1 MQSKESVKIVER
13 KANPELDTQ
22 AIVNRKKFINRVL
35 DNRKEGLK
43 IRRENLV
50 SLGDFAID
58 QVRWYTWFQASH
70 EDEQI
75 CTLRLYETSLMGA
88 CYHRLAIFPNET
100 LTVQILGY
108 PEVTWDGE
116 GILEMG
122 FICPSMWLD
131 AYFIST
137 IVRDRPSM
145 DVLAN
150 FPISLMKQ
158 SATKAG
164 ELSYMLVDVIQSF
177 HNRTSDYPDKLVA
190 AMDAAVAQGDN
201 WALEIAMGILETFA
215 ALTTNIGYD
224 FEEVLVK
231 NLQFQEKYHLRELGP
246 DRIGIRT
253 FINFPL
259 LGMACMWYDK
269 GHRLSVET
277 GWLPP
282 YLVEGRWLED
292 VKGRSHDK
300 SL

>member
-1 MQSKESVKIVER
+1 MQSKGTVKIVER
-13 KANPELDTQ
+13 KADPELSESG
-22 AIVNRKKFINRVL
+22 VYSEKEFINKIL
-35 DNRKEGLK
+35 DQRKEGLK

-50 SLGDFAID
+50 SFGDFAID
-58 QVRWYTWFQASH
+58 QVRWYTWFQTSH

-88 CYHRLAIFPNET
+88 CYHRLAMFPNEP

-131 AYFIST
+131 AYFISA

-145 DVLAN
+145 DVLAS

-158 SATKAG
+158 SATRAG
-164 ELSYMLVDVIQSF
+164 KLSYMLVDVIQSF

-201 WALEIAMGILETFA
+201 WALEVAMGILETFA
-215 ALTTNIGYD
+215 ALTTDIGYD
-224 FEEVLVK
+224 FEEVLIK
-231 NLQFQEKYHLRELGP
+231 NLQFQEKYQMRLDKPEDL
-246 DRIGIRT
+246 ISIET
-253 FINFPL
+253 FISFPL

-269 GHRLSVET
+269 GNRLSVET

-282 YLVEGRWLED
+282 YLVEGRWLEE
-292 VKGRSHDK
+292 VKAGKITR
-300 SL
+300 

>member
-1 MQSKESVKIVER
+1 MQGKKPVKIIER
-13 KANPELDTQ
+13 AARSKLDDNSI
-22 AIVNRKKFINRVL
+22 ASEKDYINRIL
-35 DNRKEGLK
+35 DKRKEGLK

-50 SLGDFAID
+50 SFGDFAIE
-58 QVRWYTWFQASH
+58 QVRWYTWFQTSH

-88 CYHRLAIFPNET
+88 CYHRLAMNPNDE
-100 LTVQILGY
+100 LTIKILDY
-108 PEVTWDGE
+108 PEVKWDGE
-116 GILEMG
+116 GILKTGCINPNRWIDM
-122 FICPSMWLD
+122 
-131 AYFIST
+131 YFIST
-137 IVRDRPSM
+137 IVRDRPSL
-145 DVLAN
+145 DALAS

-158 SATKAG
+158 SSTKAG
-164 ELSYMLVDVIQSF
+164 KLSYMLVDVIQSF

-190 AMDAAVAQGDN
+190 AMDAAVDQGDN

-269 GHRLSVET
+269 GNRLSVET

-282 YLVEGRWLED
+282 YLVEGRWLEE
-292 VKGRSHDK
+292 VKAGNITR
-300 SL
+300 

>member
-1 MQSKESVKIVER
+1 MQSKGTIKIVER
-13 KANPELDTQ
+13 KADPELSESG
-22 AIVNRKKFINRVL
+22 VYSEKEFINKIL
-35 DNRKEGLK
+35 DQRKEGLK

-50 SLGDFAID
+50 SFGDFAID
-58 QVRWYTWFQASH
+58 QVRWYTWFQTSH

-88 CYHRLAIFPNET
+88 CYHRLAMFPNEP

-116 GILEMG
+116 GILKTG

-131 AYFIST
+131 AYFTSV
-137 IVRDRPSM
+137 IVRDKASM

-150 FPISLMKQ
+150 FPISLMRQ
-158 SATKAG
+158 SSTKAG

-177 HNRTSDYPDKLVA
+177 HNRTADYPDKLVA
-190 AMDAAVAQGDN
+190 AMDAAIAQGDD

-215 ALTTNIGYD
+215 ALTTDIGYD
-224 FEEVLVK
+224 FEEVLIK
-231 NLQFQEKYHLRELGP
+231 NLQFQEQYQLRLDAPKKLISIE
-246 DRIGIRT
+246 T
-253 FINFPL
+253 FISFPL

-269 GHRLSVET
+269 GNCLSVEA

-282 YLVEGRWLED
+282 YLVEGCWLED
-292 VKGRSHDK
+292 VKVGKITR
-300 SL
+300 

>member
-1 MQSKESVKIVER
+1 MQSKVVER
-13 KANPELDTQ
+13 KANPELSESG
-22 AIVNRKKFINRVL
+22 VSSEKEFINKIL
-35 DNRKEGLK
+35 DQRKEGLK

-50 SLGDFAID
+50 SLGYVAID
-58 QVRWYTWFQASH
+58 QVRWYTWFQTSH

-88 CYHRLAIFPNET
+88 CYHRLAMNPNDE
-100 LTVQILGY
+100 LTIKILDY
-108 PEVTWDGE
+108 PEVKWDGE
-116 GILEMG
+116 GILKTG
-122 FICPSMWLD
+122 CINLNRWLD
-131 AYFIST
+131 MYFIST

-145 DVLAN
+145 DILAN
-150 FPISLMKQ
+150 FPISLMRQ
-158 SATKAG
+158 SSNKAG

-177 HNRTSDYPDKLVA
+177 HNRTPDYPDKLVA

-269 GHRLSVET
+269 GNRLSVET
-277 GWLPP
+277 GWLPH
-282 YLVEGRWLED
+282 YLIEGRWLED
-292 VKGRSHDK
+292 VKAGKITR
-300 SL
+300 

>member
-1 MQSKESVKIVER
+1 MQSKGTIKIVER
-13 KANPELDTQ
+13 KADPELSESG
-22 AIVNRKKFINRVL
+22 VYSEKEFINKIL
-35 DNRKEGLK
+35 EQRKEGLK
-43 IRRENLV
+43 VRRENLV
-50 SLGDFAID
+50 SFGDFAID
-58 QVRWYTWFQASH
+58 QVRWYTWFQTSH

-88 CYHRLAIFPNET
+88 CYHRLAMFPNEP

-108 PEVTWDGE
+108 PEVTWDGK

-131 AYFIST
+131 TYFISA

-150 FPISLMKQ
+150 FPISLMRQ
-158 SATKAG
+158 SSTKVG

-190 AMDAAVAQGDN
+190 AMDAAVAQGND

-215 ALTTNIGYD
+215 ALTTDIGYD

-231 NLQFQEKYHLRELGP
+231 NLQFQEQYQMRLDKPEDLISIE
-246 DRIGIRT
+246 T
-253 FINFPL
+253 FISFPL
-259 LGMACMWYDK
+259 PGMACMWYDK
-269 GHRLSVET
+269 GNRLSVET

-282 YLVEGRWLED
+282 YLVEGCWLEE
-292 VKGRSHDK
+292 VKAGKITR
-300 SL
+300 

>member
-1 MQSKESVKIVER
+1 MQSKVVER
-13 KANPELDTQ
+13 KANPELSESG
-22 AIVNRKKFINRVL
+22 VSSEKEFINKIL
-35 DNRKEGLK
+35 DQRKEGLK

-50 SLGDFAID
+50 SFGDFAID
-58 QVRWYTWFQASH
+58 QVRWYTWFQTSH

-88 CYHRLAIFPNET
+88 CYHRLAMNPNDE
-100 LTVQILGY
+100 LTIKILDY
-108 PEVTWDGE
+108 PEVKWDGE
-116 GILEMG
+116 GILKTGCINPNRWIDM
-122 FICPSMWLD
+122 
-131 AYFIST
+131 YFIST

-190 AMDAAVAQGDN
+190 AMDAAVAQGDD

-215 ALTTNIGYD
+215 ALTTDIGYD
-224 FEEVLVK
+224 FEEVLIK
-231 NLQFQEKYHLRELGP
+231 NLQFQEQYQMRLDAPKKLISIE
-246 DRIGIRT
+246 T
-253 FINFPL
+253 FISFPL

-269 GHRLSVET
+269 GNCLSVET

-292 VKGRSHDK
+292 VKAGKITR
-300 SL
+300 

>member
-1 MQSKESVKIVER
+1 MQSKGTIKIVER
-13 KANPELDTQ
+13 KADPELSESG
-22 AIVNRKKFINRVL
+22 VYSEKEFINKIL
-35 DNRKEGLK
+35 EQRKEGLK

-50 SLGDFAID
+50 SFGDFAID
-58 QVRWYTWFQASH
+58 QVRWYTWFQTSH

-88 CYHRLAIFPNET
+88 CYHRLAMFPNDP

-131 AYFIST
+131 TYFISA

-150 FPISLMKQ
+150 FPISLMRQ
-158 SATKAG
+158 SSTKVG

-190 AMDAAVAQGDN
+190 AMDAAVYQGDD

-215 ALTTNIGYD
+215 ALTTDIGYD
-224 FEEVLVK
+224 FEEVLIK
-231 NLQFQEKYHLRELGP
+231 NLQFQEQYQMRLDKPEGLISIE
-246 DRIGIRT
+246 T
-253 FINFPL
+253 FISFPL

-269 GHRLSVET
+269 GNRLSIET
-277 GWLPP
+277 SWLPP
-282 YLVEGRWLED
+282 YLVEGRWLGD
-292 VKGRSHDK
+292 VKAGKISR
-300 SL
+300 

>member
-190 AMDAAVAQGDN
+190 AMDAAIAQGDD

-215 ALTTNIGYD
+215 ALTTDIGYD
-224 FEEVLVK
+224 FEEVLIK
-231 NLQFQEKYHLRELGP
+231 NLQFQEQYQMRLDAPKKLISIE
-246 DRIGIRT
+246 T
-253 FINFPL
+253 FISFPL

-269 GHRLSVET
+269 GNCLSVET

-292 VKGRSHDK
+292 VKAGKITR
-300 SL
+300 

>member
-190 AMDAAVAQGDN
+190 AMDAAIAQGDD

-215 ALTTNIGYD
+215 ALTTDIGYD
-224 FEEVLVK
+224 FEEVLIK
-231 NLQFQEKYHLRELGP
+231 NLQFQEQYQMRLDAPKKLISIE
-246 DRIGIRT
+246 T
-253 FINFPL
+253 FISFPL

-269 GHRLSVET
+269 GNCLSVET

-282 YLVEGRWLED
+282 YLVEGCWLED
-292 VKGRSHDK
+292 VKIGKITR
-300 SL
+300 

>member
-13 KANPELDTQ
+13 KANPELSESG
-22 AIVNRKKFINRVL
+22 VSSEKEFINKIL
-35 DNRKEGLK
+35 DQRKEGLK

-50 SLGDFAID
+50 SFGDFAIE
-58 QVRWYTWFQASH
+58 QVRWYTWFQTSH

-88 CYHRLAIFPNET
+88 CYHRLAMNPNDE
-100 LTVQILGY
+100 LTIKILDY
-108 PEVTWDGE
+108 PEVKWDGE
-116 GILEMG
+116 GILKTGCINPNRWIDM
-122 FICPSMWLD
+122 
-131 AYFIST
+131 YFIST
-137 IVRDRPSM
+137 IVRDRPSL
-145 DVLAN
+145 DALAS

-158 SATKAG
+158 SSTKAG

-190 AMDAAVAQGDN
+190 AMDAAVDQGDN

-269 GHRLSVET
+269 GNCLSVET

-282 YLVEGRWLED
+282 YLVEGRWLEE
-292 VKGRSHDK
+292 VKAGNITR
-300 SL
+300 

>member
-1 MQSKESVKIVER
+1 MQGKKPVKIIER
-13 KANPELDTQ
+13 TARPKLDDNSI
-22 AIVNRKKFINRVL
+22 ASEKDYINRIL
-35 DNRKEGLK
+35 DKRKEGLK
-43 IRRENLV
+43 VRRENLV
-50 SLGDFAID
+50 SLGDFAIE
-58 QVRWYTWFQASH
+58 QVRWYTWFQTSH

-75 CTLRLYETSLMGA
+75 CTLRLYETSLMGVW
-88 CYHRLAIFPNET
+88 YHRLAMNPNDE
-100 LTVQILGY
+100 LTIKILDY
-108 PEVTWDGE
+108 PEVKWDGE
-116 GILEMG
+116 GILKTG
-122 FICPSMWLD
+122 CINPNRWID
-131 AYFIST
+131 IYFIST
-137 IVRDRPSM
+137 IVRDKPSL
-145 DVLAN
+145 DALAS

-158 SATKAG
+158 SSTKAS

-269 GHRLSVET
+269 GNRLSVET

-292 VKGRSHDK
+292 VKAGKITR
-300 SL
+300 

>member
-190 AMDAAVAQGDN
+190 AMDAAIVQGDD
-201 WALEIAMGILETFA
+201 WALEIALGILETFA
-215 ALTTNIGYD
+215 ALTTDIGYD
-224 FEEVLVK
+224 FEEVLIK

-269 GHRLSVET
+269 GNRLSVET

-282 YLVEGRWLED
+282 YLVEGRWLEE
-292 VKGRSHDK
+292 VKAGNITR
-300 SL
+300 

>member
-1 MQSKESVKIVER
+1 MQSKGTIKIVER
-13 KANPELDTQ
+13 KADPELSESG
-22 AIVNRKKFINRVL
+22 VYSEKEFINKIL
-35 DNRKEGLK
+35 EQRKEGLK
-43 IRRENLV
+43 VRRENLV
-50 SLGDFAID
+50 SFGDFAID
-58 QVRWYTWFQASH
+58 QVRWYTWFQTSH

-88 CYHRLAIFPNET
+88 CYHRLAMNPNDE
-100 LTVQILGY
+100 LTIKILDY
-108 PEVTWDGE
+108 PEVKWDGE
-116 GILEMG
+116 GILKTG
-122 FICPSMWLD
+122 CINLNRWLD
-131 AYFIST
+131 MYFIST

-145 DVLAN
+145 DILAN
-150 FPISLMKQ
+150 FPISLMRQ
-158 SATKAG
+158 SSTKAG

-177 HNRTSDYPDKLVA
+177 HNRTPDYPDKLVA

-269 GHRLSVET
+269 GNRLSVET

-292 VKGRSHDK
+292 VKAGK
-300 SL
+300 ITQ

>member
-1 MQSKESVKIVER
+1 MQSKEPVKIVER

-215 ALTTNIGYD
+215 ALTTDIGYD
-224 FEEVLVK
+224 FEEVLIK
-231 NLQFQEKYHLRELGP
+231 NLQFQEQYQMRLDAPKKLISIE
-246 DRIGIRT
+246 T
-253 FINFPL
+253 FISFPL

-269 GHRLSVET
+269 GHRLSIET

-292 VKGRSHDK
+292 VKAGKITR
-300 SL
+300 

>member
-1 MQSKESVKIVER
+1 MQSKGTIKIVER
-13 KANPELDTQ
+13 KADPELSESG
-22 AIVNRKKFINRVL
+22 VYSEKEFINKIL
-35 DNRKEGLK
+35 DQRKEGLK

-50 SLGDFAID
+50 SFGDFAID
-58 QVRWYTWFQASH
+58 QVRWYTWFQTSY

-88 CYHRLAIFPNET
+88 CYHRLAMFPNEP

-108 PEVTWDGE
+108 PEVTWDGK

-215 ALTTNIGYD
+215 ALTTDIGYD
-224 FEEVLVK
+224 FEEVLIK
-231 NLQFQEKYHLRELGP
+231 NLQFQEQYQMRLDAPKKLISIE
-246 DRIGIRT
+246 T
-253 FINFPL
+253 FISFPL

-269 GHRLSVET
+269 GNRLSIET

-292 VKGRSHDK
+292 VKAGKITR
-300 SL
+300 

>member
-1 MQSKESVKIVER
+1 MQSKGTIKIVER
-13 KANPELDTQ
+13 KADPELSESG
-22 AIVNRKKFINRVL
+22 VYSEKEFINKIL
-35 DNRKEGLK
+35 EQRKEGLK

-50 SLGDFAID
+50 SFGDFAID
-58 QVRWYTWFQASH
+58 QVRWYTWFQTSH

-88 CYHRLAIFPNET
+88 CYHRLAMFPNDP

-131 AYFIST
+131 TYFISA

-150 FPISLMKQ
+150 FPISLMRQ
-158 SATKAG
+158 SSTKAG

-177 HNRTSDYPDKLVA
+177 HNRTSDYPYKLVA
-190 AMDAAVAQGDN
+190 AMDAAVAQGND

-215 ALTTNIGYD
+215 ALTTDIGYD
-224 FEEVLVK
+224 FEEVVVK
-231 NLQFQEKYHLRELGP
+231 NLQFQEQYQMRLDKPEDLISIE
-246 DRIGIRT
+246 T
-253 FINFPL
+253 FISFPL

-269 GHRLSVET
+269 GNRLSIET

-282 YLVEGRWLED
+282 YLVEGRWLEE
-292 VKGRSHDK
+292 VKAGKITR
-300 SL
+300 

>member
-1 MQSKESVKIVER
+1 MPENNKKNHVER
-13 KANPELDTQ
+13 KAEPHLTLNDVADYQMYINEDLDE
-22 AIVNRKKFINRVL
+22 
-35 DNRKEGLK
+35 RKELIV

-50 SLGDFAID
+50 ALSDDASE
-58 QVRWYTWFQASH
+58 QVRWYTCFPSAI
-70 EDEQI
+70 ETEKI
-75 CTLRLYETSLMGA
+75 GTLCLYEASLMRA
-88 CYHRLAIFPNET
+88 FYHQLAIKPSEPQRIQ
-100 LTVQILGY
+100 LPDY
-108 PEVTWDGE
+108 PVVTWKGE
-116 GILEMG
+116 GILKTG

-131 AYFIST
+131 AYFTSV
-137 IVRDRPSM
+137 IVRDKPSM

-150 FPISLMKQ
+150 FPISLMRQ
-158 SATKAG
+158 SSAKAG
-164 ELSYMLVDVIQSF
+164 ELSYMLVDIIQSF

-190 AMDAAVAQGDN
+190 AMDAAVDQGDN

-269 GHRLSVET
+269 GNRLSVET

-292 VKGRSHDK
+292 VKAGKITR
-300 SL
+300 

>member
-1 MQSKESVKIVER
+1 MQGKKPVKIIER
-13 KANPELDTQ
+13 TARPKLDDNSI
-22 AIVNRKKFINRVL
+22 ASEKDYINRIL
-35 DNRKEGLK
+35 DKRKEGLK
-43 IRRENLV
+43 VRRENLV
-50 SLGDFAID
+50 SLGDFAIE
-58 QVRWYTWFQASH
+58 QVRWYTWFQTSH

-75 CTLRLYETSLMGA
+75 CTLRLYETSLMGVW
-88 CYHRLAIFPNET
+88 YHRLAMNPNDE
-100 LTVQILGY
+100 LTIKILDY
-108 PEVTWDGE
+108 PEVKWDGE
-116 GILEMG
+116 GILKTG
-122 FICPSMWLD
+122 CINPNRWID
-131 AYFIST
+131 IYFIST
-137 IVRDRPSM
+137 IVRDKPSL
-145 DVLAN
+145 DALAS

-158 SATKAG
+158 SSTKAS

-269 GHRLSVET
+269 GNRLSVET

-282 YLVEGRWLED
+282 YLVEGRWLEE
-292 VKGRSHDK
+292 VKAGNITR
-300 SL
+300 

>member
-1 MQSKESVKIVER
+1 MQSKVVER
-13 KANPELDTQ
+13 KANPELSESG
-22 AIVNRKKFINRVL
+22 VSSEKEFINKIL
-35 DNRKEGLK
+35 DQRKEGLK

-50 SLGDFAID
+50 SFGDFAID
-58 QVRWYTWFQASH
+58 QVRWYTWFQTSH

-88 CYHRLAIFPNET
+88 CYHRLAMNPNDE
-100 LTVQILGY
+100 LTIKILDY
-108 PEVTWDGE
+108 PEVKWDGE
-116 GILEMG
+116 GILKTGCINPNRWIDM
-122 FICPSMWLD
+122 
-131 AYFIST
+131 YFIST

-190 AMDAAVAQGDN
+190 AMDAAIAQGDD

-215 ALTTNIGYD
+215 ALTTDIGYD
-224 FEEVLVK
+224 FEEVLIK
-231 NLQFQEKYHLRELGP
+231 NLQFQEQYQMRLDAPKKLISIE
-246 DRIGIRT
+246 T
-253 FINFPL
+253 FISFPL

-269 GHRLSVET
+269 GNCLSVET

-292 VKGRSHDK
+292 VKVGKITR
-300 SL
+300 

>member
-215 ALTTNIGYD
+215 ALTTDIGYD
-224 FEEVLVK
+224 FEEVLIK
-231 NLQFQEKYHLRELGP
+231 NLQFQEQYQMRLDAPKKLISIE
-246 DRIGIRT
+246 T
-253 FINFPL
+253 FISFPL

-269 GHRLSVET
+269 GHRLSIET

-292 VKGRSHDK
+292 VKAGKITR
-300 SL
+300 

>member
-1 MQSKESVKIVER
+1 MQGKKPVKIIER
-13 KANPELDTQ
+13 TARPKLDDNSI
-22 AIVNRKKFINRVL
+22 ASEKDYINRIL
-35 DNRKEGLK
+35 DKRKEGLK
-43 IRRENLV
+43 VRRENLV
-50 SLGDFAID
+50 SLGDFAIE
-58 QVRWYTWFQASH
+58 QVRWYTWFQTSH

-75 CTLRLYETSLMGA
+75 CTLRLYETSLMGVW
-88 CYHRLAIFPNET
+88 YHRLAMNPNDE
-100 LTVQILGY
+100 LTIKILDY
-108 PEVTWDGE
+108 PEVKWDGE
-116 GILEMG
+116 GILKTG
-122 FICPSMWLD
+122 CINPNRWID
-131 AYFIST
+131 IYFIST
-137 IVRDRPSM
+137 IVRDKPSL
-145 DVLAN
+145 DALAS

-158 SATKAG
+158 SSTKAG

-277 GWLPP
+277 DWLPP

-292 VKGRSHDK
+292 VKAGKITR
-300 SL
+300 

>member
-1 MQSKESVKIVER
+1 MQGKKPVKIIER
-13 KANPELDTQ
+13 TARPKLDDNSI
-22 AIVNRKKFINRVL
+22 ASEKDYINRIL
-35 DNRKEGLK
+35 DKRKEGLK

-50 SLGDFAID
+50 SFGDFAIE
-58 QVRWYTWFQASH
+58 QVRWYTWFQTSH

-88 CYHRLAIFPNET
+88 CYHRLAMNPNDE
-100 LTVQILGY
+100 LTIKILDY
-108 PEVTWDGE
+108 PEVKWDGE
-116 GILEMG
+116 GILKTGCINPNRWIDM
-122 FICPSMWLD
+122 
-131 AYFIST
+131 YFIST
-137 IVRDRPSM
+137 IVRDRPSL
-145 DVLAN
+145 DALAS

-158 SATKAG
+158 SSTKAG
-164 ELSYMLVDVIQSF
+164 KLSYMLVDVIQSF
-177 HNRTSDYPDKLVA
+177 HNRTADYPDKLVA
-190 AMDAAVAQGDN
+190 AMDAAIAQGDD

-215 ALTTNIGYD
+215 ALTTDIGHD
-224 FEEVLVK
+224 FEEVLIN

-269 GHRLSVET
+269 GNRLSIET

-292 VKGRSHDK
+292 VKAGKITR
-300 SL
+300 

>member
-190 AMDAAVAQGDN
+190 AMDAAVAQGDD

-215 ALTTNIGYD
+215 ALTTDIGYD
-224 FEEVLVK
+224 FEEVLIK
-231 NLQFQEKYHLRELGP
+231 NLQFQEQYQMRLDAPKKLISIE
-246 DRIGIRT
+246 T
-253 FINFPL
+253 FISFPL

-269 GHRLSVET
+269 GHRLSIET

-292 VKGRSHDK
+292 VKAGKITR
-300 SL
+300 

>member
-1 MQSKESVKIVER
+1 MQSKVVER
-13 KANPELDTQ
+13 KANPELSESG
-22 AIVNRKKFINRVL
+22 VSSEKEFINKIL
-35 DNRKEGLK
+35 DQRKEGLK

-50 SLGDFAID
+50 SLGYFAID
-58 QVRWYTWFQASH
+58 QVRWYTWFQTSH

-88 CYHRLAIFPNET
+88 CYHRLAMNPNDE
-100 LTVQILGY
+100 LTIKILDY
-108 PEVTWDGE
+108 PEVKWDGE
-116 GILEMG
+116 GILKTG
-122 FICPSMWLD
+122 CINLNRWLD
-131 AYFIST
+131 MYFIST

-145 DVLAN
+145 DILAN
-150 FPISLMKQ
+150 FPISLMRQ
-158 SATKAG
+158 SSNKAG
-164 ELSYMLVDVIQSF
+164 ELSYMLVDVTQSF
-177 HNRTSDYPDKLVA
+177 HNRTPDYPDKLVA

-269 GHRLSVET
+269 GNRLSVET
-277 GWLPP
+277 GWLPH
-282 YLVEGRWLED
+282 YLIEGRWLED
-292 VKGRSHDK
+292 VKAGKITR
-300 SL
+300 

>member
-1 MQSKESVKIVER
+1 MQSKGTIKIVER
-13 KANPELDTQ
+13 KADPELSESG
-22 AIVNRKKFINRVL
+22 VYSEKEFINKIL
-35 DNRKEGLK
+35 DQRKEGLK

-50 SLGDFAID
+50 SFGDFAID
-58 QVRWYTWFQASH
+58 QVRWYTWFQTSY

-88 CYHRLAIFPNET
+88 CYHRLAMFPNEP

-190 AMDAAVAQGDN
+190 AMDAAIAQGDD

-215 ALTTNIGYD
+215 ALTTDIGYD
-224 FEEVLVK
+224 FEEVLIK
-231 NLQFQEKYHLRELGP
+231 NLQFQEQYQMRLDAPKKLISIE
-246 DRIGIRT
+246 T
-253 FINFPL
+253 FISFPL

-269 GHRLSVET
+269 GNCLSVET

-292 VKGRSHDK
+292 VKVGKITR
-300 SL
+300 

>member
-1 MQSKESVKIVER
+1 MQSKESVKFLER

-43 IRRENLV
+43 VRRENLV
-50 SLGDFAID
+50 SFGDFAID

-88 CYHRLAIFPNET
+88 CYHRLARNPNDE
-100 LTVQILGY
+100 LTIKILDY
-108 PEVTWDGE
+108 PEVKWDGE
-116 GILEMG
+116 GILKTGCINPNRWIDM
-122 FICPSMWLD
+122 
-131 AYFIST
+131 YFISA
-137 IVRDRPSM
+137 IVRDRPSL

-150 FPISLMKQ
+150 FPISLMRQ
-158 SATKAG
+158 SSTKAG

-201 WALEIAMGILETFA
+201 WALEIAMGGLETFA
-215 ALTTNIGYD
+215 ALTTNIGYG

-231 NLQFQEKYHLRELGP
+231 NLHFQEKYQMRLDKPEDL
-246 DRIGIRT
+246 ISIET
-253 FINFPL
+253 FISFPL

-269 GHRLSVET
+269 GNRLSVET
-277 GWLPP
+277 GWLPA

-292 VKGRSHDK
+292 VKAGKIIR
-300 SL
+300 